1 MEEITTRMAIDLG
14 VPILSANQLI
24 LEASNNYE
32 TDPEFN
38 HPFFAWINEH
48 VKKEDFAS
56 II

>member
-1 MEEITTRMAIDLG
+1 MAIDLG

-38 HPFFAWINEH
+38 HPFYAWINEH

-56 II
+56 IT